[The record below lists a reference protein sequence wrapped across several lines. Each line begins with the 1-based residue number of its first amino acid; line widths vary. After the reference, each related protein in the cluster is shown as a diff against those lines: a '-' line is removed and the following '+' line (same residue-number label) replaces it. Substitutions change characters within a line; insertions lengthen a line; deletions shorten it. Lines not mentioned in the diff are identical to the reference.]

1 MQWNVLNKLKKLKI
15 WKWNSTI
22 NEANKMSSN
31 LDHSKTAD
39 DSKSLYEGSMM
50 DKPVRKQRQP
60 VPDTKDKLTLWVTL
74 MVSTTLCISVL
85 AMVFA
90 FMLGLW
96 AKEVDNAEIFKMISP
111 AFSTLIGGMIGFL
124 SGIKLMQNEDS
135 KKDTK

>member
-1 MQWNVLNKLKKLKI
+1 MNKPI
-15 WKWNSTI
+15 RRPI
-22 NEANKMSSN
+22 
-31 LDHSKTAD
+31 
-39 DSKSLYEGSMM
+39 
-50 DKPVRKQRQP
+50 QP
-60 VPDTKDKLTLWVTL
+60 VPDTKEKLTLYVTL

-124 SGIKLMQNEDS
+124 SGIKLMQNDDK
-135 KKDTK
+135 KKDGKC

>member
-1 MQWNVLNKLKKLKI
+1 M
-15 WKWNSTI
+15 TR
-22 NEANKMSSN
+22 
-31 LDHSKTAD
+31 
-39 DSKSLYEGSMM
+39 
-50 DKPVRKQRQP
+50 KPIRQP
-60 VPDTKDKLTLWVTL
+60 RKPQIEVKEKLTLYVTL

-85 AMVFA
+85 AMVVS

-135 KKDTK
+135 KKDSKC